1 MRKLAVM
8 NKHLIFLSIISAIFT
23 TTAYATQT
31 PCASQVFANALA
43 QSASNVRE
51 SDSEEVIQ
59 QWIYSVFTDKN
70 TISNVLACP
79 EIASVADNE
88 TITFTPVQYIF
99 PMGREVVVKYETQ
112 PKILKQR
119 LSLANKRELP
129 ESDPNPRIGAPD
141 DNTIWTYTDPAW
153 YAIMVVESGA
163 LSNFVGPNKNNTIS
177 LKYINDNIDSLY
189 PQNSG
194 CTTKHAFARDSKP
207 INQAVKQTVN
217 IENDS
222 NDYYV
227 AGDANLAWIGYTE
240 IALDVVITV
249 ATMGGG
255 MVLTGITKSARASR
269 ALKGLSSALGGLR
282 KLDTVQDYIKQSA
295 RIAQLTDD
303 IAKLDDAAKIAEKTA
318 ELDKLKDSIKTLEQA
333 DDVKKYKEAAETF
346 SDLNK
351 YRKTLKGI
359 KAIKQ
364 RGNVIARGVKVAK
377 SAKAAMGGNKL
388 ITKGAKL
395 GRASKLSTRVG
406 DMLFQSTMA
415 NLGRLGKMETIG
427 GAIYGGIQFVGG
439 MMYDFTETSTGDFT
453 NDIEFKPLLL
463 LSADD
468 LQGEQADKIN
478 YGMWLMWMGDSTNPA
493 DDDAAY
499 LQAMDF
505 AAKFHEDLMDVQNDK
520 NTPCNVDI
528 YVAKPILKNPGTAD
542 SEIYYLI
549 MNDVPWTTK

>member
-1 MRKLAVM
+1 M

-88 TITFTPVQYIF
+88 TIVFTPVQYIF

>member
-1 MRKLAVM
+1 M

-88 TITFTPVQYIF
+88 TIAFTPVQYIF

-129 ESDPNPRIGAPD
+129 ESDPNPRIGTPD

-269 ALKGLSSALGGLR
+269 ALKGLSSTLSGLR

-406 DMLFQSTMA
+406 DILFQSTMA

>member
-1 MRKLAVM
+1 M

-269 ALKGLSSALGGLR
+269 ALKGLSSTLGGLR

-439 MMYDFTETSTGDFT
+439 MMYDFTETSTSDFT

>member
-1 MRKLAVM
+1 M

-23 TTAYATQT
+23 TSVYATQT

-88 TITFTPVQYIF
+88 TIAFTPVQYIF

-269 ALKGLSSALGGLR
+269 ALKGLSSTLGGLR

-439 MMYDFTETSTGDFT
+439 MMYDFTETSTSDFT

>member
-1 MRKLAVM
+1 M

-23 TTAYATQT
+23 TSVYATQT
-31 PCASQVFANALA
+31 PCASQAFANALA

-51 SDSEEVIQ
+51 ADSKEVIQ

-88 TITFTPVQYIF
+88 TIVFTPVQYIF

-129 ESDPNPRIGAPD
+129 ESDPNPRIGTPD

-153 YAIMVVESGA
+153 YAIMVVESGT

-177 LKYINDNIDSLY
+177 LKYINDNIDTLY

-269 ALKGLSSALGGLR
+269 ALKGLSSTLGGLR

>member
-1 MRKLAVM
+1 MA
-8 NKHLIFLSIISAIFT
+8 T
-23 TTAYATQT
+23 DTQT

-88 TITFTPVQYIF
+88 TIAFTPVQYIF

-112 PKILKQR
+112 PQILKQR

-227 AGDANLAWIGYTE
+227 AGDANLAWVGYTE

-269 ALKGLSSALGGLR
+269 ALKGLSSTLGRLR

-364 RGNVIARGVKVAK
+364 RGNVIARGAKVAK

-520 NTPCNVDI
+520 NTPCNIDI

>member
-23 TTAYATQT
+23 TSVYATQT
-31 PCASQVFANALA
+31 PCASQAFANALA

-51 SDSEEVIQ
+51 ADSKEVIQ

-88 TITFTPVQYIF
+88 TIVFTPVQYIF

-129 ESDPNPRIGAPD
+129 ESDPNPRIGTPD

-153 YAIMVVESGA
+153 YAIMVVESGT

-177 LKYINDNIDSLY
+177 LKYINDNIDTLY

-269 ALKGLSSALGGLR
+269 ALKGLSSTLGGLR

>member
-1 MRKLAVM
+1 M

-43 QSASNVRE
+43 QSASNVKE

-70 TISNVLACP
+70 TISNVLACS

-88 TITFTPVQYIF
+88 TIAFTPVQYIF

-119 LSLANKRELP
+119 LSMANKRELP
-129 ESDPNPRIGAPD
+129 ESDPNPRIGTPD

-505 AAKFHEDLMDVQNDK
+505 AAKFHEDLMDVQNDT

>member
-1 MRKLAVM
+1 M

-51 SDSEEVIQ
+51 SDSKEVIQ

-88 TITFTPVQYIF
+88 TIAFTPVQYIF

-269 ALKGLSSALGGLR
+269 ALKGLSSTLGGLR

-406 DMLFQSTMA
+406 DILFQSTMA

>member
-1 MRKLAVM
+1 M

-88 TITFTPVQYIF
+88 TIVFTPVQYIF

-269 ALKGLSSALGGLR
+269 ALKGLSSTLGGLR

-377 SAKAAMGGNKL
+377 SAKAAKGGNKL

-478 YGMWLMWMGDSTNPA
+478 YGMWLMWIGDSTNPA

-505 AAKFHEDLMDVQNDK
+505 AAKFHEDLIDVQNDK

>member
-88 TITFTPVQYIF
+88 TIAFTPVQYIF

-207 INQAVKQTVN
+207 INQAVKQTVD

-227 AGDANLAWIGYTE
+227 AGDANLAWIGYAE
-240 IALDVVITV
+240 IALDVAITV

-269 ALKGLSSALGGLR
+269 ALKGLSSTLGGLR

-364 RGNVIARGVKVAK
+364 RGNVIARGAKVAK

>member
-1 MRKLAVM
+1 MA
-8 NKHLIFLSIISAIFT
+8 T
-23 TTAYATQT
+23 DTQT

-51 SDSEEVIQ
+51 SDSKEVIQ

-79 EIASVADNE
+79 EIASVADDE
-88 TITFTPVQYIF
+88 TIAFTPVQYIF

-129 ESDPNPRIGAPD
+129 ESDPNPRIGALD
-141 DNTIWTYTDPAW
+141 DDTIWTYTDPAW
-153 YAIMVVESGA
+153 YAVMVVESGA

-227 AGDANLAWIGYTE
+227 AGDANLAWIGYAE

-269 ALKGLSSALGGLR
+269 ALKRLSSTLGGLR

-303 IAKLDDAAKIAEKTA
+303 IAKLDDVAKIAEKTA

-528 YVAKPILKNPGTAD
+528 YVAKPILKNPGSNDA
-542 SEIYYLI
+542 EIYYLI

>member
-88 TITFTPVQYIF
+88 TIAFTPVQYIF

-269 ALKGLSSALGGLR
+269 ALKGLSSTLGGLR

-478 YGMWLMWMGDSTNPA
+478 YGMWLMWIGDSTNPA

-505 AAKFHEDLMDVQNDK
+505 AAKFHEDLIDVQNDK

>member
-51 SDSEEVIQ
+51 SDSKEVIQ

-88 TITFTPVQYIF
+88 TIAFTPVQYIF
-99 PMGREVVVKYETQ
+99 PMGREVIVKYETQ

-207 INQAVKQTVN
+207 INRAVKQTVN

-505 AAKFHEDLMDVQNDK
+505 AAKFHEDLMEVQNDK

-528 YVAKPILKNPGTAD
+528 YVAKPILKNPGTVD

>member
-23 TTAYATQT
+23 TSVYATQT

-51 SDSEEVIQ
+51 SDSKEVIQ

-88 TITFTPVQYIF
+88 TIAFTPVQYIF

-177 LKYINDNIDSLY
+177 LKYINDNIDDLY

-318 ELDKLKDSIKTLEQA
+318 ELNKLKDSIKTLEQA
-333 DDVKKYKEAAETF
+333 DDVKKYKEAAKTF

-377 SAKAAMGGNKL
+377 SAKAAMGGNTL

-406 DMLFQSTMA
+406 DMLFQSTMK

-453 NDIEFKPLLL
+453 NDIDFKPLLL

-478 YGMWLMWMGDSTNPA
+478 YGMWLMWMGDSTNPS

-505 AAKFHEDLMDVQNDK
+505 AAKFHEDLMEVQNDK

-528 YVAKPILKNPGTAD
+528 YVAKPILKNPGTVD

>member
-51 SDSEEVIQ
+51 SDSEDVIQ
-59 QWIYSVFTDKN
+59 QWIYSIFTDKN

-88 TITFTPVQYIF
+88 TIAFTPVQYIF

-269 ALKGLSSALGGLR
+269 ALKGLSSTLGGLR
-282 KLDTVQDYIKQSA
+282 KLDTVQD
-295 RIAQLTDD
+295 
-303 IAKLDDAAKIAEKTA
+303 
-318 ELDKLKDSIKTLEQA
+318 
-333 DDVKKYKEAAETF
+333 
-346 SDLNK
+346 
-351 YRKTLKGI
+351 
-359 KAIKQ
+359 
-364 RGNVIARGVKVAK
+364 
-377 SAKAAMGGNKL
+377 
-388 ITKGAKL
+388 
-395 GRASKLSTRVG
+395 
-406 DMLFQSTMA
+406 
-415 NLGRLGKMETIG
+415 
-427 GAIYGGIQFVGG
+427 
-439 MMYDFTETSTGDFT
+439 
-453 NDIEFKPLLL
+453 
-463 LSADD
+463 
-468 LQGEQADKIN
+468 
-478 YGMWLMWMGDSTNPA
+478 
-493 DDDAAY
+493 
-499 LQAMDF
+499 
-505 AAKFHEDLMDVQNDK
+505 
-520 NTPCNVDI
+520 
-528 YVAKPILKNPGTAD
+528 
-542 SEIYYLI
+542 
-549 MNDVPWTTK
+549 

>member
-88 TITFTPVQYIF
+88 TIAFTPVQYIF

-177 LKYINDNIDSLY
+177 LKYINDNIDDLY

-207 INQAVKQTVN
+207 INRAVKQTVD

-364 RGNVIARGVKVAK
+364 RGNIIARGVKVAK

>member
-23 TTAYATQT
+23 TSVYATQT

-88 TITFTPVQYIF
+88 TIAFTPVQYIF

-189 PQNSG
+189 PQNSS

>member
-1 MRKLAVM
+1 M

-88 TITFTPVQYIF
+88 TIAFTPVQYIF

-129 ESDPNPRIGAPD
+129 ESDPNPRIGTPD

-153 YAIMVVESGA
+153 YAIMVIESGA

-240 IALDVVITV
+240 IALDVAITV

-269 ALKGLSSALGGLR
+269 ALKGLSSTLGGLR